1 MRFFLLELMPF
12 ILRIEQPKHQ
22 QRTFRSIKD
31 AFKERKN
38 SLPKNEPGEKEEAE
52 KFIEK
57 MDSVA
62 REIERADRWLA
73 GKIFEVNAIYRK
85 IRVRNY
91 PSF

>member
-1 MRFFLLELMPF
+1 
-12 ILRIEQPKHQ
+12 
-22 QRTFRSIKD
+22 
-31 AFKERKN
+31 
-38 SLPKNEPGEKEEAE
+38 
-52 KFIEK
+52 